1 MATKG
6 CHLKAINTKEPNLV
20 ATVSDLVNPT
30 TGEWDKDL
38 VTDIFWEEDAATI
51 LALPV
56 HEGMDDIMA
65 WHYDAKGGF

>member
-1 MATKG
+1 MSHSPVIWIVLGSGT
-6 CHLKAINTKEPNLV
+6 
-20 ATVSDLVNPT
+20 
-30 TGEWDKDL
+30 KDL

-65 WHYDAKGGF
+65 WHYDAKGGFSLKSACKVHCDDSLRTSR